1 VDGDAGDADPGAEGG
16 QPAGVLAVAGR
27 GAEHRREVGA
37 PERDSAAAGEEGLE
51 DESDPGPGLEGV
63 VGEQPE
69 GRADREEASWAH
81 PGQGSLSGPVSLRP
95 LIDIA
100 AENERVHALLGR
112 VREAAAGGEKVE
124 VAASSM
130 LRPLLLAALLED
142 DRGLAGRPALIVSAD
157 DRSARDLAADMRAYL
172 APRRVRLY
180 PSRGTG
186 FASHV
191 TPPPHLVGLRID
203 GLEALGRED
212 DAVVVA
218 SATALAEAVPDR
230 ALRPAGFA
238 IAMGEEVDLAAV
250 GRDLGAAGYERVEQV
265 TERGQFAVRGGI
277 LDVFGAT
284 EERAVRVELFG
295 DEVESMRWFS
305 TFTQRSLGDAERV
318 ELAPAAE
325 LDAEHRE
332 LAELAAMEAAEE
344 GREAPSLAEVLPLD
358 RFGAPLDLVP
368 KAAAVILAAGEEIEP
383 ALRDHWEDATTAMH
397 ADDASHLYVD
407 VAAPLAARAALSFL
421 APGATDTP
429 PMGRNV
435 NSELTFRPIGGG
447 EAFRAARAESP
458 ARSVKEAEA
467 ELEKQLRSGYR
478 TVVAFDDR
486 GEAERA
492 RYGLDRLDA
501 RLLEGGRLS
510 PDPALTFAEARLRE
524 GFISP
529 ELRLAVYPFRR
540 LVHRRR
546 RAEARAPGAARGRL
560 AFSDLR
566 VGDYVVHED
575 HGVARFAGF
584 ETREV
589 GGITRDYLYLEYKGE
604 DRVYVPTDQL
614 AKLSRYV
621 GAGGEPSLSA
631 LGGKRW
637 QNMKARARRAAGALA
652 GELINL
658 YAERRTRKGHA
669 FNADGEWQMTM
680 EATFPYRETA
690 DQVEAIESVKG
701 DMEAEQPMDRLVCGD
716 VGFGKTEVALRAAVK
731 AAADGKQVMILVP
744 TTILAQQHFGTF
756 RERLADLPFLVEGV
770 SRLRKPAEVKAVLA
784 DFEAGKVDILIG
796 THRLLSRDV
805 RAKDLGLVIV
815 DEEQRFGVKQKELLR
830 QLKLKVDV
838 LALSATPIPR
848 TLQMSLAGLR
858 DISTIETPPEGRR
871 PVRTYVGPYDEDL
884 VAKAI
889 NRELERGGQAFF
901 LHNRIDSLPEVTER
915 LRGLVPKARFLEA
928 HGQIDEGQ
936 LEEAMLGFLRGDA
949 DVLVT
954 TTIIESGLDIPS
966 ANTLIVERADQLGLA
981 QAYQIR
987 GRVGRS
993 RERAFAYLL
1002 YPSAEALSEEA
1013 AARLSTLAD
1022 HTELGSGFKIAMR
1035 DLDIRGAGD
1044 LLGEE
1049 QSGHVAAVGFEL
1061 YCQMIDE
1068 AVGEARQAAGE
1079 EAPEPVRLDVPVDAY
1094 LPAAFIPFE
1103 AAKIDVHR
1111 RIAAARE
1118 PGELR
1123 AIRDELGDRFGP
1135 PPPEAENLLALQ
1147 RARIELGLAGA
1158 GSVEFRGGRL
1168 SVTGVE
1174 LDSEAAGAL
1183 SEMVDGALYEW
1194 REQTASVRVPD
1205 QPEARLAAVLAMASA
1220 IREAQQASAEE
1231 PSIAS

>member
-1 VDGDAGDADPGAEGG
+1 M
-16 QPAGVLAVAGR
+16 
-27 GAEHRREVGA
+27 
-37 PERDSAAAGEEGLE
+37 
-51 DESDPGPGLEGV
+51 
-63 VGEQPE
+63 
-69 GRADREEASWAH
+69 
-81 PGQGSLSGPVSLRP
+81 SLRP
-95 LIDIA
+95 LIEIA
-100 AENERVHALLGR
+100 AENERVHALAGR
-112 VREAAAGGEKVE
+112 VRAAAEGGAGETVR
-124 VAASSM
+124 VSTM

-142 DRGLAGRPALIVSAD
+142 DRGLADRPALLVGAD
-157 DRSARDLAADMRAYL
+157 DRSARDLAADLRSYL
-172 APRRVRLY
+172 APRRVRFY

-186 FASHV
+186 YASHV

-203 GLEALGRED
+203 ALDALGSEA

-218 SATALAEAVPDR
+218 SATALAEAVPD
-230 ALRPAGFA
+230 ASLRPAGFA
-238 IAMGEEVDLAAV
+238 ISLGEEIE
-250 GRDLGAAGYERVEQV
+250 LGAVAEDLVGAGYERVEQV
-265 TERGQFAVRGGI
+265 EERGQFAVRGGI
-277 LDVFGAT
+277 LDVFPAT
-284 EERAVRVELFG
+284 EERAVRIELFG

-332 LAELAAMEAAEE
+332 LAELAAMAAEE
-344 GREAPSLAEVLPLD
+344 EGGEHPNLAEALPLEHF
-358 RFGAPLDLVP
+358 RAPLELVP
-368 KAAAVILAAGEEIEP
+368 DAAAVVLVGAEEIEP
-383 ALRDHWEDATTAMH
+383 ALRDHWEDVTTAMH
-397 ADDASHLYVD
+397 ADDAQHLYVD
-407 VAAPLAARAALSFL
+407 VAEPLAARAALSL
-421 APGATDTP
+421 TGAGDDD
-429 PMGRNV
+429 
-435 NSELTFRPIGGG
+435 SD
-447 EAFRAARAESP
+447 AFRAARAESP
-458 ARSVKEAEA
+458 ARSVKEAEG
-467 ELEKQLRSGYR
+467 ELEKLVRSGYR
-478 TVVAFDDR
+478 TVVAFDSR

-501 RLLEGGRLS
+501 RLLEGGRIS
-510 PDPALTFAEARLRE
+510 PDPGLAFAEARLRE
-524 GFISP
+524 GFVSP
-529 ELRLAVYPFRR
+529 ELKLAVYPFRR

-546 RAEARAPGAARGRL
+546 SEEPAPGAGRGRL
-560 AFSDLR
+560 AFSELR

-589 GGITRDYLYLEYKGE
+589 GGVTRDYLYLEYKGE

-621 GAGGEPSLSA
+621 GAGGEPTLSA

-637 QNMKARARRAAGALA
+637 QNMKARARKAAGALA
-652 GELINL
+652 GELLNL
-658 YAERRTRKGHA
+658 YAERRSRRGHS
-669 FNADGEWQMTM
+669 FPPDGEWQIAM
-680 EATFPYRETA
+680 ETAFPYRETA
-690 DQVEAIESVKG
+690 DQMEAIEAVKA
-701 DMEAEQPMDRLVCGD
+701 DMESERPMDRLVCGD

-731 AAADGKQVMILVP
+731 AASDGKQVMVLVP

-756 RERLADLPFLVEGV
+756 RERMADLPFRVEGV
-770 SRLRKPAEVKAVLA
+770 SRLRPAAEVKAVLK
-784 DFEAGKVDILIG
+784 DFEAGKVDVLIG

-805 RAKDLGLVIV
+805 RAKELGLVVV

-858 DISTIETPPEGRR
+858 DISVIETPPEGRR

-889 NRELERGGQAFF
+889 RREVERKGQAFV
-901 LHNRIDSLPEVTER
+901 LHNRIDSLLETTAR
-915 LRGLVPKARFLEA
+915 LKALVPDARFLEA
-928 HGQIDEGQ
+928 HGQMDEGT
-936 LEEAMLGFLRGDA
+936 LEKTMLAFLRGEA
-949 DVLVT
+949 DCLVT
-954 TTIIESGLDIPS
+954 TTIIESGLDIPT
-966 ANTLIVERADQLGLA
+966 ANTLIVERADQLGLS

-1002 YPSAEALSEEA
+1002 YPSAEALTEEA

-1022 HTELGSGFKIAMR
+1022 HTELGSGFRIAMR
-1035 DLDIRGAGD
+1035 DLDIRGAGN
-1044 LLGEE
+1044 LLGDE

-1068 AVGEARQAAGE
+1068 AVAEAGEGDEERE

-1094 LPAAFIPFE
+1094 LPAGFVPFE

-1111 RIAAARE
+1111 RIVAARE
-1118 PGELR
+1118 PGQLR
-1123 AIRDELGDRFGP
+1123 AIRDELEDRFGP
-1135 PPPEAENLLALQ
+1135 LPAPAENLLKLQ

-1158 GSVEFRGGRL
+1158 RSVEFRGGRL

-1174 LDSEAAGAL
+1174 LDSEAAGVLA
-1183 SEMVDGALYEW
+1183 EQVEGAVYEW
-1194 REQTASVRVPD
+1194 REQVAAVRAAGD
-1205 QPEARLAAVLAMASA
+1205 PEERLAAVLAMAEGL
-1220 IREAQQASAEE
+1220 REARRAVE
-1231 PSIAS
+1231 PAAA

>member
-1 VDGDAGDADPGAEGG
+1 M
-16 QPAGVLAVAGR
+16 
-27 GAEHRREVGA
+27 
-37 PERDSAAAGEEGLE
+37 
-51 DESDPGPGLEGV
+51 
-63 VGEQPE
+63 
-69 GRADREEASWAH
+69 
-81 PGQGSLSGPVSLRP
+81 SLRP
-95 LIDIA
+95 LIDVA
-100 AENERVHALLGR
+100 AENERLHALAGE
-112 VREAAAGGEKVE
+112 VRAAAENGGQVT
-124 VAASSM
+124 APSSSM
-130 LRPLLLAALLED
+130 LRPLLLATLLED
-142 DRGLAGRPALIVSAD
+142 DRGLAGRPALLVSPD
-157 DRSARDLAADMRAYL
+157 DRSARDLASDLRSYL
-172 APRRVRLY
+172 APRRVRIY

-186 FASHV
+186 YASHV

-203 GLEALGRED
+203 AIDALAGEA

-218 SATALAEAVPDR
+218 SATALAEAVPDSS
-230 ALRPAGFA
+230 LRPAGFA
-238 IAMGEEVDLAAV
+238 IALGEEVELDSVALDLV
-250 GRDLGAAGYERVEQV
+250 AAGYQRVEQV
-265 TERGQFAVRGGI
+265 EDRGQFAIRGGI
-277 LDVFGAT
+277 LDVYPAT
-284 EERAVRVELFG
+284 EERAVRIELFG

-305 TFTQRSLGDAERV
+305 TFTQRSLGEAERV

-332 LAELAAMEAAEE
+332 LAELAQMEAEEE
-344 GREAPSLAEVLPLD
+344 GERPANLAELLPLEHF
-358 RFGAPLDLVP
+358 RAPLELIPED
-368 KAAAVILAAGEEIEP
+368 AAVVLAGAEEIEP

-397 ADDASHLYVD
+397 ADDAQRLYVD
-407 VAAPLAARAALSFL
+407 VAEPLAQRAALSL
-421 APGATDTP
+421 TGAGD
-429 PMGRNV
+429 
-435 NSELTFRPIGGG
+435 ED
-447 EAFRAARAESP
+447 EAAFRAARAESP
-458 ARSVKEAEA
+458 ARSVKEAEG
-467 ELEKQLRSGYR
+467 ELEKLVRSGYR
-478 TVVAFDDR
+478 TVVAFDSR

-510 PDPALTFAEARLRE
+510 PDPGLAFAEARLRE
-524 GFISP
+524 GFVSP
-529 ELRLAVYPFRR
+529 ELKLAVYPFRR

-546 RAEARAPGAARGRL
+546 QPEGPAAGGGRGRL

-589 GGITRDYLYLEYKGE
+589 GGVTRDYLYLEYKGE

-621 GAGGEPSLSA
+621 GAGGSPTLSA

-637 QNMKARARRAAGALA
+637 QNMKARARKAAGALA
-652 GELINL
+652 GELLNL
-658 YAERRTRKGHA
+658 YAERRARKGHA
-669 FNADGEWQMTM
+669 FPPDGEWQIAM
-680 EATFPYRETA
+680 ETAFPYRETA
-690 DQVEAIESVKG
+690 DQLEAIEAVKG
-701 DMEAEQPMDRLVCGD
+701 DMESERPMDRLVCGD

-731 AAADGKQVMILVP
+731 AAADGKQVMVLVP
-744 TTILAQQHFGTF
+744 TTILAQQHNGTF
-756 RERLADLPFLVEGV
+756 RERLADLPFRVEGV
-770 SRLRKPAEVKAVLA
+770 SRLRPAAEVKAALA
-784 DFEAGKVDILIG
+784 DFGAGKVDILIG

-805 RAKDLGLVIV
+805 RAKDLGLVVV

-858 DISTIETPPEGRR
+858 DISVIETPPEGRR

-889 NRELERGGQAFF
+889 RRELERSGQAFF
-901 LHNRIDSLPEVTER
+901 LHNRIDTLPEVVER
-915 LRGLVPKARFLEA
+915 LRALLPRTRFVEA
-928 HGQIDEGQ
+928 HGQMDERS
-936 LEEAMLGFLRGDA
+936 LEDTMLAFLRGEA
-949 DVLVT
+949 DCLVT
-954 TTIIESGLDIPS
+954 TTIIESGLDIPT
-966 ANTLIVERADQLGLA
+966 ANTLIVERADQLGLS

-1002 YPSAEALSEEA
+1002 YPSAEALTEEA

-1022 HTELGSGFKIAMR
+1022 HTELGSGFRIAMR
-1035 DLDIRGAGD
+1035 DLDIRGAGN
-1044 LLGEE
+1044 LLGDE

-1068 AVGEARQAAGE
+1068 AVAEAGAGETTE

-1094 LPAAFIPFE
+1094 LPASFVPFE

-1111 RIAAARE
+1111 RIVAARE
-1118 PGELR
+1118 PGQLR
-1123 AIRDELGDRFGP
+1123 AIRDELEDRFGP
-1135 PPPEAENLLALQ
+1135 MPPQAENLLKLQ

-1158 GSVEFRGGRL
+1158 RSVEFRGGRL

-1174 LDSEAAGAL
+1174 LDSEGSGVLADQVEGA
-1183 SEMVDGALYEW
+1183 VYEW
-1194 REQTASVRVPD
+1194 REQTAAVRVAGD
-1205 QPEARLAAVLAMASA
+1205 PEERLAAVLALAEGL
-1220 IREAQQASAEE
+1220 REARRTVE
-1231 PSIAS
+1231 PAPA

>member
-1 VDGDAGDADPGAEGG
+1 M
-16 QPAGVLAVAGR
+16 
-27 GAEHRREVGA
+27 
-37 PERDSAAAGEEGLE
+37 
-51 DESDPGPGLEGV
+51 
-63 VGEQPE
+63 
-69 GRADREEASWAH
+69 
-81 PGQGSLSGPVSLRP
+81 SLRP
-95 LIDIA
+95 LLEIA
-100 AENERVHALLGR
+100 IENERVHALAGR
-112 VREAAAGGEKVE
+112 VREATAGEAVE
-124 VAASSM
+124 VPASTT

-142 DRGLAGRPALIVSAD
+142 DRGLAGRPALLVAAD
-157 DRSARDLAADMRAYL
+157 DRSARDLAADLRAYL

-203 GLEALGRED
+203 AIDALASEE

-218 SATALAEAVPDR
+218 SATALAEAVPD
-230 ALRPAGFA
+230 ASLRPAGFA
-238 IAMGEEVDLAAV
+238 IATGEEIDLAAAA
-250 GRDLGAAGYERVEQV
+250 RDLAAAGYERVEQV
-265 TERGQFAVRGGI
+265 EERGQFATRGGI

-284 EERAVRVELFG
+284 VDRAARIELFG

-305 TFTQRSLGDAERV
+305 TFTQRSLGEAERV

-332 LAELAAMEAAEE
+332 LAELAAMEAEEE
-344 GREAPSLAEVLPLD
+344 GREPPSLAEILPLEH
-358 RFGAPLDLVP
+358 FGPPLDLVP
-368 KAAAVILAAGEEIEP
+368 GAAAVVLAAAEEIEP

-397 ADDASHLYVD
+397 DDDARRLYVD
-407 VAAPLAARAALSFL
+407 VAAPLAERASLSF
-421 APGATDTP
+421 
-429 PMGRNV
+429 RNA
-435 NSELTFRPIGGG
+435 GDG
-447 EAFRAARAESP
+447 EEDAFRAARAESP

-467 ELEKQLRSGYR
+467 ELEKQIRSGYR

-501 RLLEGGRLS
+501 KLLDGRLS

-524 GFISP
+524 GFVSP

-566 VGDYVVHED
+566 VGDHVVHED

-589 GGITRDYLYLEYKGE
+589 GGVVRDYLYLEYKGE
-604 DRVYVPTDQL
+604 DRVYVPVDQL

-621 GAGGEPSLSA
+621 GAGGEPALSA

-637 QNMKARARRAAGALA
+637 QNMKARARKAAGALA
-652 GELINL
+652 GELLNL

-669 FNADGEWQMTM
+669 FAADGEWQMTM
-680 EATFPYRETA
+680 EAAFAYRETA
-690 DQVEAIESVKG
+690 DQVEAIEAVKG

-731 AAADGKQVMILVP
+731 AAADGKQAMILVP
-744 TTILAQQHFGTF
+744 TTILAQQHLGTF
-756 RERLADLPFLVEGV
+756 RERLADLPFVVEGV

-784 DFEAGKVDILIG
+784 DFEAGKVDVLIG

-889 NRELERGGQAFF
+889 QRELEREGQAFF
-901 LHNRIDSLPEVTER
+901 LHNRIDSLPETTER
-915 LRGLVPKARFLEA
+915 LRGLMPKARFLEA
-928 HGQIDEGQ
+928 HGQMDESL
-936 LEEAMLGFLRGDA
+936 LEETMLAFLRGEA

-1002 YPSAEALSEEA
+1002 HPSIEALSEEA
-1013 AARLSTLAD
+1013 AARLGTLAD

-1068 AVGEARQAAGE
+1068 AVGAAREAETGE

-1123 AIRDELGDRFGP
+1123 AIRDELIDRFGP
-1135 PPPEAENLLALQ
+1135 PPPEVENLLALQ
-1147 RARIELGLAGA
+1147 RARIELGRAGA
-1158 GSVEFRGGRL
+1158 RSVEFRGGRL

-1174 LDSEAAGAL
+1174 LDSEGAAAL
-1183 SEMVDGALYEW
+1183 AESVEGALYEW
-1194 REQTASVRVPD
+1194 RQQTAAMRVPD
-1205 QPEARLAAVLAMASA
+1205 EPEARLAAVLALAEGIGEAKRAAGVDRSA
-1220 IREAQQASAEE
+1220 V
-1231 PSIAS
+1231 

>member
-1 VDGDAGDADPGAEGG
+1 M
-16 QPAGVLAVAGR
+16 
-27 GAEHRREVGA
+27 
-37 PERDSAAAGEEGLE
+37 
-51 DESDPGPGLEGV
+51 
-63 VGEQPE
+63 
-69 GRADREEASWAH
+69 
-81 PGQGSLSGPVSLRP
+81 SLRP
-95 LIDIA
+95 LIEIA
-100 AENERVHALLGR
+100 AENERVHALTGR
-112 VREAAAGGEKVE
+112 VRDAAAGGEALDVP
-124 VAASSM
+124 ASTM
-130 LRPLLLAALLED
+130 LRPLLLAAILED
-142 DRGLAGRPALIVSAD
+142 ERGLAGRPALLVSPD
-157 DRSARDLAADMRAYL
+157 DRSARDLAADLRAYL
-172 APRRVRLY
+172 ASRRVRLY

-203 GLEALGRED
+203 ALDALDALGREQ

-218 SATALAEAVPDR
+218 SATALAEAVPD
-230 ALRPAGFA
+230 ASLRPAGFA
-238 IAMGEEVDLAAV
+238 VAAGEEIDLTQVA
-250 GRDLGAAGYERVEQV
+250 RDLDGAGYERVEQV
-265 TERGQFAVRGGI
+265 EERGQFAVRGGI
-277 LDVFGAT
+277 LDVYGAT
-284 EERAVRVELFG
+284 EERAVRIELFG

-332 LAELAAMEAAEE
+332 IAALAAMEAEEE
-344 GREAPSLAEVLPLD
+344 GREAPSLAEALPLEH
-358 RFGAPLDLVP
+358 FGPPLDLVP
-368 KAAAVILAAGEEIEP
+368 EQAAVILAAAEEIEP
-383 ALRDHWEDATTAMH
+383 ALRDHWDDATTAMH
-397 ADDASHLYVD
+397 ADDARHLYVD
-407 VAAPLAARAALSFL
+407 VAEPLAARASL
-421 APGATDTP
+421 A
-429 PMGRNV
+429 
-435 NSELTFRPIGGG
+435 FRTASDDD
-447 EAFRAARAESP
+447 ESAFRAARAESP

-467 ELEKQLRSGYR
+467 ELEKQVRSGYR

-501 RLLEGGRLS
+501 TLLEGGRLS
-510 PDPALTFAEARLRE
+510 PKPALTFAEARLRE

-529 ELRLAVYPFRR
+529 ELQLAVYPFRR

-589 GGITRDYLYLEYKGE
+589 GGVTRDYLYLEYKGE
-604 DRVYVPTDQL
+604 DRVFVPVDQL

-637 QNMKARARRAAGALA
+637 QNMKARARKAAGALA
-652 GELINL
+652 GELLNL

-669 FNADGEWQMTM
+669 FEPDGEWQMTM

-701 DMEAEQPMDRLVCGD
+701 DMEADQPMDRLVCGD

-731 AAADGKQVMILVP
+731 AAADGKQVMMLVP

-756 RERLADLPFLVEGV
+756 RERLADLPFVVEGI

-784 DFEAGKVDILIG
+784 GFEAGKVDILIG

-805 RAKDLGLVIV
+805 RAKDLGLVIL

-871 PVRTYVGPYDEDL
+871 PVRTYVGPYDEGL

-901 LHNRIDSLPEVTER
+901 LHNRIDSLPETTER
-915 LRGLVPKARFLEA
+915 LRGLVPGARFLEA
-928 HGQIDEGQ
+928 HGQMDEKL
-936 LEEAMLGFLRGDA
+936 LEDTMLGFLRGDA

-954 TTIIESGLDIPS
+954 TTIIESGLDIAN
-966 ANTLIVERADQLGLA
+966 ANTLIVERADQLGLS

-993 RERAFAYLL
+993 RERAFAYML
-1002 YPSAEALSEEA
+1002 YPSAEALTEDA

-1068 AVGEARQAAGE
+1068 AVGAAQEAEGGE

-1094 LPAAFIPFE
+1094 LPASFIPFE

-1123 AIRDELGDRFGP
+1123 AIRDEISDRFGEP
-1135 PPPEAENLLALQ
+1135 PPQAENLLALQ

-1158 GSVEFRGGRL
+1158 RSVEFRGGRL

-1174 LDSEAAGAL
+1174 LDSEAAGVFREKL
-1183 SEMVDGALYEW
+1183 EGALYEW
-1194 REQTASVRVPD
+1194 REQTAAMRVPD
-1205 QPEARLAAVLAMASA
+1205 EPEARLAAVLAMAEA
-1220 IREAQQASAEE
+1220 IRTAKQAQVEAAEASL
-1231 PSIAS
+1231 SG

>member
-1 VDGDAGDADPGAEGG
+1 M
-16 QPAGVLAVAGR
+16 
-27 GAEHRREVGA
+27 
-37 PERDSAAAGEEGLE
+37 
-51 DESDPGPGLEGV
+51 
-63 VGEQPE
+63 
-69 GRADREEASWAH
+69 
-81 PGQGSLSGPVSLRP
+81 SLRP
-95 LIDIA
+95 LIEIA
-100 AENERVHALLGR
+100 AENERLHALAGR
-112 VREAAAGGEKVE
+112 VRDATAGGEPVG
-124 VAASSM
+124 VRASSM

-142 DRGLAGRPALIVSAD
+142 DRGLAGRPALLVSPD
-157 DRSARDLAADMRAYL
+157 DRSGRDLAADLHAYL
-172 APRRVRLY
+172 APRRVRFY

-186 FASHV
+186 YASHV

-203 GLEALGRED
+203 ALDALRNEE

-218 SATALAEAVPDR
+218 SATALAEAVPD
-230 ALRPAGFA
+230 ASLRPAGFSLELG
-238 IAMGEEVDLAAV
+238 GELDLEAV
-250 GRDLGAAGYERVEQV
+250 TPDLVAAGYERVEQG
-265 TERGQFAVRGGI
+265 EGRGQFALRGGI
-277 LDVFGAT
+277 LDGFPAAEG
-284 EERAVRVELFG
+284 RAGRIELFG
-295 DEVESMRWFS
+295 DEIESMRWFS
-305 TFTQRSLGDAERV
+305 TFTQRSLGDAAQV
-318 ELAPAAE
+318 DLAPAAE
-325 LDAEHRE
+325 LDVEHRE

-344 GREAPSLAEVLPLD
+344 GEGAPSLAEVLPLEH
-358 RFGAPLDLVP
+358 FGAPLDLVP
-368 KAAAVILAAGEEIEP
+368 GSAAVVLTAAEEIEP
-383 ALRDHWEDATTAMH
+383 ALRDHWGGATTAMH
-397 ADDASHLYVD
+397 AGDARHLYVD
-407 VAAPLAARAALSFL
+407 VAEPLAVRAGLALT
-421 APGATDTP
+421 GVGD
-429 PMGRNV
+429 
-435 NSELTFRPIGGG
+435 ED
-447 EAFRAARAESP
+447 EDAFRASRAESP

-467 ELEKQLRSGYR
+467 ELEKLVRSGYR
-478 TVVAFDDR
+478 AVVAFDSM
-486 GEAERA
+486 GEAERS
-492 RYGLDRLDA
+492 RYGLDRIDA
-501 RLLEGGRLS
+501 SILEGGRLS
-510 PDPALTFAEARLRE
+510 PEPGLAFAEARLRE
-524 GFISP
+524 GFVSP
-529 ELRLAVYPFRR
+529 ELKLAVYPFRR

-546 RAEARAPGAARGRL
+546 RAEERAPGAARGRL

-566 VGDYVVHED
+566 VGDHVVHED

-589 GGITRDYLYLEYKGE
+589 GGVTRDYLYLEYRGE

-621 GAGGEPSLSA
+621 GAGGSPALSA

-652 GELINL
+652 GELLNL
-658 YAERRTRKGHA
+658 YAERRTRRGHPFA
-669 FNADGEWQMTM
+669 PDGEWQIAM
-680 EATFPYRETA
+680 ETAFPYRETA
-690 DQVEAIESVKG
+690 DQMEAIEAVKG
-701 DMEAEQPMDRLVCGD
+701 DMESEQPMDRLVCGD

-731 AAADGKQVMILVP
+731 AASDGKQVMMLVP
-744 TTILAQQHFGTF
+744 TTILAQQHLGTF
-756 RERLADLPFLVEGV
+756 RERLADLPFEVDGV

-784 DFEAGKVDILIG
+784 GFEAGTVDILIG

-805 RAKDLGLVIV
+805 RAKELGLVIL

-858 DISTIETPPEGRR
+858 DISVIETPPEGRR

-884 VAKAI
+884 VRHSI
-889 NRELERGGQAFF
+889 ERELERGGQAFF
-901 LHNRIDSLPEVTER
+901 LHNRIDSLPETTER
-915 LRGLVPKARFLEA
+915 LRALVPGGRFAEA
-928 HGQIDEGQ
+928 HGQMDERR
-936 LEEAMLGFLRGDA
+936 LEETMLDFLRGGA
-949 DVLVT
+949 DCLVT

-966 ANTLIVERADQLGLA
+966 ANTLIVERSDQLGLS

-1002 YPSAEALSEEA
+1002 YPSAEALTEDA

-1068 AVGEARQAAGE
+1068 AVAEAAGAKGDGE

-1094 LPAAFIPFE
+1094 LPAAYIPFE

-1111 RIAAARE
+1111 RIAAARA

-1135 PPPEAENLLALQ
+1135 PPPEVENLLALQ
-1147 RARIELGLAGA
+1147 RARIELGLSGA
-1158 GSVEFRGGRL
+1158 ASVELRGGRL
-1168 SVTGVE
+1168 SVTGIE
-1174 LDSEAAGAL
+1174 LDSEQAGVL
-1183 SEMVDGALYEW
+1183 GEQVEGALYEW
-1194 REQTASVRVPD
+1194 REKNASVRVPD
-1205 QPEARLAAVLAMASA
+1205 EPDARLQAVLRMAKGL
-1220 IREAQQASAEE
+1220 REAKGSPSAEADML
-1231 PSIAS
+1231 PAS